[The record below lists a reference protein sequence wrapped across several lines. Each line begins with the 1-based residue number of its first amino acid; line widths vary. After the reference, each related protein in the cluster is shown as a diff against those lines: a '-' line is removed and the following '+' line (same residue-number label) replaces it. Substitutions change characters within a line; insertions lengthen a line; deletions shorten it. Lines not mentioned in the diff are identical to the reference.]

1 MGWGGGS
8 GEVEGLLTLSGRD
21 QQFLSH
27 GLYAGVVRQLQV
39 VDAGHD
45 RRQEVVRVLRRLERL
60 PHDSQRGVQAPETW
74 DNRQASFQTERHNR
88 KRKEPERILNLLP
101 RFDSDM

>member
-1 MGWGGGS
+1 MGGGPGGS

-45 RRQEVVRVLRRLERL
+45 RRQEVVRVLRGLERL

-74 DNRQASFQTERHNR
+74 D
-88 KRKEPERILNLLP
+88 KRTQQEKMNHK
-101 RFDSDM
+101 

>member
-1 MGWGGGS
+1 MGGGS

-74 DNRQASFQTERHNR
+74 DKTQASVQIERHNR
-88 KRKEPERILNLLP
+88 KRKEPKKILNLLL